1 MSNKLHVRRGDTVVV
16 IAGKEKGKVG
26 KITRTIPKD
35 NRVVVE
41 GVNMTIRHSKPRSMG
56 DEGGRIEEFGPI
68 HASNVMLYDSKA
80 EKGTRV
86 SHEVKNGKKVRV
98 SKKSGEEI

>member
-1 MSNKLHVRRGDTVVV
+1 MSSKLHVKRGDMVVV

-26 KITRTIPKD
+26 KITRTLPKD

-41 GVNMTIRHSKPRSMG
+41 GVNITIRHSKPRAMG
-56 DEGGRIEEFGPI
+56 DEGGRIEEFSPI
-68 HASNVMLYDSKA
+68 HASNVMLYDSET

-86 SHEVKNGKKVRV
+86 SYEVKNGKKVRI
-98 SKKSGEEI
+98 SKKTGKEI